1 MDSAVNKTEKFVGLT
16 VTNHFYEY
24 KKVTA
29 DQFRK
34 WLLLNI
40 SEFLFL

>member
-16 VTNHFYEY
+16 VTNNLYEY

-40 SEFLFL
+40 SEFLFS